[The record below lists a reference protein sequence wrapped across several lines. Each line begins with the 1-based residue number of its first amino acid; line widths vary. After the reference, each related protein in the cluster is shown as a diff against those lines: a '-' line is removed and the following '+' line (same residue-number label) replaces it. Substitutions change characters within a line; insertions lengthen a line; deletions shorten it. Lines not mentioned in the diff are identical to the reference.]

1 MKNKKELGESLIAAA
16 KSGNIDQVRELV
28 ENGADP
34 NYSWIPPFMWAYFER
49 NVDIA
54 KYLIK
59 QGGNVNHDVFSE
71 GVLLSFAARDG
82 ELRFCEY
89 LIDVG
94 ANVNHGMPKG
104 GETPLHNAA
113 EANQLSAI
121 EMLIE
126 HGAEVNRCSK
136 SGESELEFGP
146 MDGETPLHIAAALA
160 SVGVIRFL
168 ISQGADKTIRNF
180 SGMSA
185 YDFAIK
191 HERPEEIL
199 NLLHFEEETSSENE
213 FSDDDKDHTGE
224 LTNDEIA
231 QKLMELHTILIVADY
246 PEDHA
251 TRYPRLAYTISR
263 MEESVAE
270 LATQGKLQ
278 EAIPGVGDIVSTII
292 TEYVE
297 TGTCSKLQEYAS
309 DIPQTIVELIP
320 IPGLGP
326 KTIKL
331 LYQEVGI
338 DSLLS
343 LRSAID
349 EGKLKGVKGIGPKT
363 IENFEEYL
371 EEKL

>member
-1 MKNKKELGESLIAAA
+1 MKSKKALGESLIEAA
-16 KSGNIDQVRELV
+16 KSGDMTQVRELV

-34 NYSWIPPFMWAYFER
+34 NYSWIPPFMWAYFEGHH
-49 NVDIA
+49 DIS
-54 KYLIK
+54 KYLIE

-71 GVLLSFAARDG
+71 GILLSFATRDG
-82 ELRFCEY
+82 EFAFCEY
-89 LIDVG
+89 LIDHAG
-94 ANVNHGMPKG
+94 AEVNHSMPKG

-113 EANQLSAI
+113 EANQLGGI
-121 EMLIE
+121 ELLIAR
-126 HGAEVNRCSK
+126 GADVNRRAK
-136 SGESELEFGP
+136 RGASELEFGP
-146 MDGETPLHIAAALA
+146 MDGETPLHIAAVFG
-160 SVGVIRFL
+160 SVDL
-168 ISQGADKTIRNF
+168 IQYLFDHGADKTIRNF

-185 YDFAIK
+185 HDFAIK
-191 HERPEEIL
+191 HKRSEEIR
-199 NLLHFEEETSSENE
+199 NLLDFEEVIPEQENIG
-213 FSDDDKDHTGE
+213 KP
-224 LTNDEIA
+224 TNEDIA

-270 LATQGKLQ
+270 LVEQGRLQ
-278 EAIPGVGDIVSTII
+278 EEISGVGDIVATII

-309 DIPQTIVELIP
+309 EIPETITELIP

-331 LYQEVGI
+331 LYQAAGI

-349 EGKLKGVKGIGPKT
+349 EDRLKGVKGIGKKT

-371 EEKL
+371 NENL

>member
-1 MKNKKELGESLIAAA
+1 MKNKKALGESLIEAA
-16 KSGNIDQVRELV
+16 KSGDMTQVRELV

-34 NYSWIPPFMWAYFER
+34 NYSWIPPFMWAYFEGHH
-49 NVDIA
+49 DIS
-54 KYLIK
+54 KYLIE

-71 GVLLSFAARDG
+71 GVILSFAARDG
-82 ELRFCEY
+82 EFAFCEY
-89 LIDVG
+89 LIDVAG
-94 ANVNHGMPKG
+94 AEVNHGMPKG
-104 GETPLHNAA
+104 GETPLHNTA
-113 EANQLSAI
+113 EANQLGGVEI
-121 EMLIE
+121 LIAR
-126 HGAEVNRCSK
+126 GAEVNRRAK
-136 SGESELEFGP
+136 RGASELEFGP
-146 MDGETPLHIAAALA
+146 MDGETALHIAAVFG
-160 SVGVIRFL
+160 SVEL
-168 ISQGADKTIRNF
+168 IQYLLDHGADKSLRNF

-185 YDFAIK
+185 HDFAVK
-191 HERPEEIL
+191 HKRSEDVR
-199 NLLHFEEETSSENE
+199 NLLDFEEEETEQEQN
-213 FSDDDKDHTGE
+213 DV
-224 LTNDEIA
+224 LTNEEIA

-251 TRYPRLAYTISR
+251 TRYPRLAYTISG

-270 LATQGKLQ
+270 LVAQKRLQ
-278 EAIPGVGDIVSTII
+278 EEIPGVGDIVATII

-309 DIPQTIVELIP
+309 DVPETIVELIP

-343 LRSAID
+343 LRLAID

-371 EEKL
+371 KENL